1 MNRNSDKEG
10 GEQMKILNKLSFYK
24 KIFLACLLTALVPL
38 LCSSVVMI
46 RLFTAS
52 LDRQNLEEGR
62 TQITKAEARLEAVF
76 EKCEEACETIVTD
89 KKTARIMIEKSEADH
104 QREMYLSL
112 YQATQET
119 SGYARFSI
127 YDAGGHL
134 RYTTDTEGKTKDLP
148 VFWGLLR
155 KASRVDDI
163 VYYRTDPDLS
173 ITNSDILLQ
182 GARPL
187 YTEGG
192 AKTGYIVFDFTR
204 ENLDDLLGAEV
215 SSGDVLLLLDTHKR
229 TVYCSGQDK
238 NQFQTGDMIE
248 KILNNRKMTD
258 GGHDREQYLI
268 SHGGK
273 TGFYF
278 LLCRQAPMS
287 QPAVQTM
294 WTVSLCLS
302 ALGLFLCLAVSGV
315 LTGSIARPVQ
325 TLDEAM
331 EKVKKGDLSIRI
343 HTQSNDEMGRL
354 TRSFNQMT
362 EDLGRY
368 LEDKVQQQKDLNE
381 TRLKLYQTQLNPHFL
396 YNTLDTIKWEA
407 RIRQV
412 PRIAVLAENLAIILR
427 KSISSK
433 PFIPLRE
440 ELETIDSYV
449 EVQKIRFTGRFL
461 CEKEIPDQLEECM
474 VPKMILQPL
483 VENAIIHGLE
493 GCESGYICIYAGREG
508 DILNISITDDGRGM
522 SPEILA
528 WINSPEP
535 QKRDGHL
542 GLYNIMRILK
552 LYYGNEYGL
561 KAEVTD
567 DGTTVTLRLPVR
579 KEGDD
584 V

>member
-1 MNRNSDKEG
+1 
-10 GEQMKILNKLSFYK
+10 MKILNKLSFHK

-46 RLFTAS
+46 RLFTAA
-52 LDRQNLEEGR
+52 LDRQNLDEGR

-76 EKCEEACETIVTD
+76 EKCEEACKTIATD

-127 YDAGGHL
+127 YDSGGHL
-134 RYTTDTEGKTKDLP
+134 RYTTDTEGKEKDLP
-148 VFWGLLR
+148 VFWGLLK
-155 KASRVDDI
+155 KASRTDDI

-173 ITNSDILLQ
+173 ITDGDILLQ

-238 NQFQTGDMIE
+238 SQVQTGDMIE
-248 KILNNRKMTD
+248 KILENRKMSD
-258 GGHDREQYLI
+258 AVHDREQYLV

-302 ALGLFLCLAVSGV
+302 ALGLFLCLAVSG
-315 LTGSIARPVQ
+315 VQ

-368 LEDKVQQQKDLNE
+368 LEDKVQRQKDLNE
-381 TRLKLYQTQLNPHFL
+381 TTLKLYQTQLNPHFL

-461 CEKEIPDQLEECM
+461 CEKEIPDQLEECL

-493 GCESGYICIYAGREG
+493 GCENGYICIYAGREG
-508 DILNISITDDGRGM
+508 DVLNISITDDGRGM

-535 QKRDGHL
+535 EKRDGHL

-561 KAEVTD
+561 KAEVTE
-567 DGTTVTLRLPVR
+567 DGTTVTLRLPDVR
-579 KEGDD
+579 SGSFGAERP
-584 V
+584 

>member
-1 MNRNSDKEG
+1 
-10 GEQMKILNKLSFYK
+10 MKILNKLSFHK

-46 RLFTAS
+46 RLFTAA
-52 LDRQNLEEGR
+52 LDRQNLDEGR

-76 EKCEEACETIVTD
+76 EKCEEACKTIATD

-127 YDAGGHL
+127 YDSGGHL
-134 RYTTDTEGKTKDLP
+134 RYTTDTEGKEKDLP

-155 KASRVDDI
+155 KASRTDDI

-173 ITNSDILLQ
+173 ITDGDILLQ

-238 NQFQTGDMIE
+238 SQVQTGDMIE
-248 KILNNRKMTD
+248 KILENRKMSD
-258 GGHDREQYLI
+258 AVHDREQYLV

-368 LEDKVQQQKDLNE
+368 LEDKVQRQKDLNE
-381 TRLKLYQTQLNPHFL
+381 TTLKLYQTQLNPHFL

-412 PRIAVLAENLAIILR
+412 PRIAVLAENLAVILR

-433 PFIPLRE
+433 PFIQLRE
-440 ELETIDSYV
+440 ELDTIESYIKI
-449 EVQKIRFTGRFL
+449 QKIRFAGRFL
-461 CEKEIPDQLEECM
+461 YETEVPDMLEDC
-474 VPKMILQPL
+474 VIPKMILQPL
-483 VENAIIHGLE
+483 VENAIIHGLD
-493 GCESGYICIYAGREG
+493 GCANGYICIYAAQKDG
-508 DILNISITDDGRGM
+508 ILRISVTDDGCGM
-522 SPEILA
+522 GQEMLD
-528 WINSPEP
+528 WMNSPNP
-535 QKRDGHL
+535 AKRDGHL
-542 GLYNIMRILK
+542 GLYNVIQILK
-552 LYYGNEYGL
+552 LYYGEEYGIQ
-561 KAEVTD
+561 AESDTS
-567 DGTTVTLRLPVR
+567 GTTVTIRLPAK
-579 KEGDD
+579 KEAPH